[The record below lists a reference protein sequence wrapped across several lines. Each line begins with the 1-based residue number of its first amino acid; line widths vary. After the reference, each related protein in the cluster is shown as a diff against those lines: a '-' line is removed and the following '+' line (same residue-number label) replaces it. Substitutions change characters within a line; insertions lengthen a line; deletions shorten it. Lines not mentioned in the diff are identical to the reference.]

1 MFGDVIF
8 LTHSMVGSG
17 IKDDPRN
24 RRRCLSE
31 TMQCVVALAVLI
43 AFCASASAATVR
55 HARPHGHS
63 RSTQRITVYPDQR
76 LAGPRR
82 FAVPG
87 WSDEQTRQ
95 WLDNATAAAGLY

>member
-1 MFGDVIF
+1 
-8 LTHSMVGSG
+8 
-17 IKDDPRN
+17 
-24 RRRCLSE
+24 
-31 TMQCVVALAVLI
+31 MQCVVALAVLI

-63 RSTQRITVYPDQR
+63 RSTRRITVYPDQR
-76 LAGPRR
+76 LANPRR